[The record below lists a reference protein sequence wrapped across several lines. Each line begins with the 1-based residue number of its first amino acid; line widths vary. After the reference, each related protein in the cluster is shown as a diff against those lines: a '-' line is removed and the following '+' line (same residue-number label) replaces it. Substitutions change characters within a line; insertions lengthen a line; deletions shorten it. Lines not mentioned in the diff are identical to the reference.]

1 MTMTR
6 KEAIAAINAQLATA
20 PDETVRAIA
29 KLLESASVE
38 ESVLP
43 RPLTPRELAL
53 IEQSKADF
61 AAGRTYSP
69 EEAHAYVEARLAE
82 RRAARDKS

>member
-1 MTMTR
+1 MTR
-6 KEAIAAINAQLATA
+6 KEAIAAINAQLTTA

-61 AAGRTYSP
+61 RNGDTLSPDELEAFLDAAADNRARMRT
-69 EEAHAYVEARLAE
+69 
-82 RRAARDKS
+82 KK